1 MVVVPNSPQFQTLA
15 EKFNKQYG
23 GLFVRE
29 GRDFHDRFIVLDE
42 TEYYHLGA
50 SIKDAGNRGFMFSRI
65 EEDHVVKAFRTE
77 WGVAWEN
84 AREVVK
90 P

>member
-1 MVVVPNSPQFQTLA
+1 
-15 EKFNKQYG
+15 
-23 GLFVRE
+23 
-29 GRDFHDRFIVLDE
+29 
-42 TEYYHLGA
+42 
-50 SIKDAGNRGFMFSRI
+50 MFSRI

>member
-1 MVVVPNSPQFQTLA
+1 M
-15 EKFNKQYG
+15 
-23 GLFVRE
+23 
-29 GRDFHDRFIVLDE
+29 LDE